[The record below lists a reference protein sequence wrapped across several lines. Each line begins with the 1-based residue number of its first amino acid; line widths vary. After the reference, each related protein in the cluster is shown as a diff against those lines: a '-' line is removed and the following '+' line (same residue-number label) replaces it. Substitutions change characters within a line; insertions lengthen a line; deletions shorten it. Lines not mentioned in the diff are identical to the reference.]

1 MSDYLTKLFIDG
13 SWQDSVSGETFAVAN
28 PADGTELA
36 QIADAN
42 AADMTRAID
51 GAERAQRGWAATP
64 ALERSRIMRKAVEI
78 ARADIERL
86 AQVMTREHGKPVAQ
100 SIGELT
106 YGLDFIDWF
115 AEEGR
120 RTYGTTVPS
129 TGPDKRIIAIRQA
142 AGVSVAITPWNF
154 PSLQI
159 LRKLGAALAAGCSM
173 VVKPAALTPISALEI
188 GRFFSEAGLP
198 DGVLQ
203 VVPSSR
209 ASRVSATIMAD
220 SRVRVLSFTG
230 STEVGKILMRE
241 GAATMKRLSLE
252 LGGHAPFIVFDD
264 ADLDHALDQLM
275 AVKMRNMGQTCVS
288 ANRIFVQSAVVGEF
302 SRRLVERMSAMTIG
316 FGVDAGVEVGPL
328 IDAGAVEKVETHVAD
343 AVAGGA
349 TIATGGKRPVH
360 STLANGHFYEPTVLT
375 GVTDDMLVARDE
387 TFGPVAPVFEFET
400 EEEVIQR
407 ANNSP
412 YGLAAYFFTRDVNRV
427 VRVSE
432 ALQYGTVGAND
443 GTISAVQAPFGGVKE
458 SGIGREGGHWG
469 MEEYMDT
476 KYISLAGLTLL

>member
-1 MSDYLTKLFIDG
+1 MTDYLAKLFIDG
-13 SWQDSVSGETFAVAN
+13 SWQDSASGESFAVLN
-28 PADGTELA
+28 PADGTELVRV
-36 QIADAN
+36 ADAG
-42 AADMTRAID
+42 AEDMTRAID
-51 GAERAQRGWAATP
+51 GAERAQPGWAALP
-64 ALERSRIMRKAVEI
+64 ALERSQIMRRAADL
-78 ARADIERL
+78 ARADIDRL
-86 AQVMTREHGKPVAQ
+86 ARVMTAEHGKPIAQ

-115 AEEGR
+115 AEEAR
-120 RTYGTTVPS
+120 RVYGTTVPS
-129 TGPDKRIIAIRQA
+129 TGPDKRIAAIRQA

-154 PSLQI
+154 PALQI

-203 VVPSSR
+203 IVPSSR
-209 ASRVSATIMAD
+209 ASRVSGAIMAD

-264 ADLDHALDQLM
+264 ADVEHALDQLV

-288 ANRIFVQSAVVGEF
+288 ANRIFVQRTIAPEF
-302 SRRLVERMSAMTIG
+302 TRRLVERLSAMKIG
-316 FGVDAGVEVGPL
+316 FGHEDGVEVGPL
-328 IDAGAVEKVETHVAD
+328 IEAAAVEKVEAHVAD
-343 AVAGGA
+343 AVAAGA
-349 TIATGGKRPVH
+349 GVATGGRRPAH
-360 STLANGHFYEPTVLT
+360 QALAGGHFYEPTVLT

-387 TFGPVAPVFEFET
+387 TFGPVAPIFEFDT
-400 EEEVIQR
+400 EEEVVTR
-407 ANNSP
+407 ANASP

-469 MEEYMDT
+469 MEEYLDT
-476 KYISLAGLTLL
+476 KYVSLAGLTRR

>member
-1 MSDYLTKLFIDG
+1 MSTYLNKLFIDG
-13 SWQDSVSGETFAVAN
+13 KWQDSVSGETFAVTN
-28 PADGTELA
+28 PASGDELVA
-36 QIADAN
+36 IADGN
-42 AADMTRAID
+42 ATDMTRAID
-51 GAERAQRGWAATP
+51 GAERAQVGWAATS
-64 ALERSRIMRKAVEI
+64 ALERSRVMRKAAEI

-86 AQVMTREHGKPVAQ
+86 ARIMTEEHGKPVAQ
-100 SIGELT
+100 SIGELN
-106 YGLDFIDWF
+106 YGLDFIEWF

-120 RTYGTTVPS
+120 RTYGTTVPA
-129 TGPDKRIIAIRQA
+129 TGPDKRILAIRQP

-173 VVKPAALTPISALEI
+173 VVKPAALTPLSALEI
-188 GRFFSEAGLP
+188 GRFFKEAGLP

-203 VVPSSR
+203 IVPSSR
-209 ASRVSATIMAD
+209 ASRVSDTIMAD

-241 GAATMKRLSLE
+241 GAATVKRLSLE

-264 ADLDHALDQLM
+264 ADIDYAVDQLM

-288 ANRIFVQSAVVGEF
+288 ANRVFLQKGIIDEF
-302 SRRLVERMSAMTIG
+302 SSRLVSRMGAMKIG
-316 FGVDAGVEVGPL
+316 FGVDADVEVGPL
-328 IDAGAVEKVETHVAD
+328 IEAAAVEKVEAHVAD
-343 AVAGGA
+343 AVSRGA
-349 TIATGGKRPVH
+349 SVATGGKRPEEKAL
-360 STLANGHFYEPTVLT
+360 TNGHFYEPTVLT
-375 GVTDDMLVARDE
+375 CVTDEMLIARDE
-387 TFGPVAPVFEFET
+387 TFGPVAPLFSFDT
-400 EEEVIQR
+400 EAEVIKR

-432 ALQYGTVGAND
+432 ALEYGTVGAND
-443 GTISAVQAPFGGVKE
+443 GTISAVQAPFGGIKE

-469 MEEYMDT
+469 MDEYMDI
-476 KYISLAGLTLL
+476 KYISLGGIALP